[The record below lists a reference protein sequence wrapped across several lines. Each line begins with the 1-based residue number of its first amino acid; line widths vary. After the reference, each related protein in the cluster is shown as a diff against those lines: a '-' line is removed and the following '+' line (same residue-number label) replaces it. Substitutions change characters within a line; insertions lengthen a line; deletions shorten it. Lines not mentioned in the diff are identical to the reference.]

1 MKFIKIKYFEPKNT
15 EYFWQMK
22 LNTFLVFRLLAHI
35 YFEVDLKIHFEE
47 AEDMVSDQAPWFITV
62 FSKLFFSWVCQ
73 HERPVTLKLD
83 RFYSW
88 EYLLFWSPAL
98 DWKILL
104 KIVTA
109 RHIILLFLFC
119 LPFFGHRYRWSLI
132 LLYEGNDLAIS
143 VISDLNFISKHS
155 TVNSLVIIL
164 TENWGKFIYF
174 LFCPYLCCI

>member
-1 MKFIKIKYFEPKNT
+1 
-15 EYFWQMK
+15 MK

-73 HERPVTLKLD
+73 HGRPVTLKLD

-88 EYLLFWSPAL
+88 EYLLFLSPAL

-119 LPFFGHRYRWSLI
+119 LPFFFSGTDIDDPSFCYMKAMSSLYQLSLTWTLFLSILQLIPWSL
-132 LLYEGNDLAIS
+132 S
-143 VISDLNFISKHS
+143 
-155 TVNSLVIIL
+155 
-164 TENWGKFIYF
+164 
-174 LFCPYLCCI
+174 